1 MSGPE
6 TKKDRPFY
14 KDVAVAQGMMALLF
28 FLLVPLVNIFG
39 PGYQRTASMLH
50 GLGAALTMLL
60 STYAMHAYYGYAKG
74 NAAAK
79 TKLQNRLL
87 LTNVLTLCTIV
98 AANWL
103 YADYQAPDGASE
115 WLKLHAP
122 AGHWVLM
129 EYKEFVALMAF
140 PFGTAASVLLW
151 RMPETSGGEA
161 EVFRYI
167 IGMLLTLL
175 WFCLL
180 VGFAFGLM
188 LAKWKMV

>member
-1 MSGPE
+1 MSGQGAR
-6 TKKDRPFY
+6 KDKVFY
-14 KDVAVAQGMMALLF
+14 KDVAAAQGVMAVLF
-28 FLLVPLVNIFG
+28 LLLVPLVNMFG

-50 GLGAALTMLL
+50 GLGASLTLLL
-60 STYAMHAYYGYAKG
+60 STYAMHAYYGYARG
-74 NAAAK
+74 SGTAK
-79 TKLQNRLL
+79 KKLQQRLL
-87 LTNVLTLCTIV
+87 LTNVLTLGTIV
-98 AANWL
+98 TANWL
-103 YADYQAPDGASE
+103 YAGYQAPDGASE

-151 RMPETSGGEA
+151 RMPEDAGGEA
-161 EVFRYI
+161 AVIRYI
-167 IGMLLTLL
+167 VGMLLTLL

-180 VGFAFGLM
+180 VGFAFGIM